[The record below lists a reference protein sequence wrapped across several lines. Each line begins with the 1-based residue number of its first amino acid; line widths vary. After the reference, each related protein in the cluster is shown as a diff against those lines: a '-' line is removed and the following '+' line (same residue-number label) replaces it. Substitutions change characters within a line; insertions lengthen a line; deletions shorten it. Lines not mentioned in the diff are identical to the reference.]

1 MLERDLLRAE
11 FDGILRW
18 QRASAAELRQLLASV
33 EDPELRDS
41 ICHLQAQAERGVALS
56 ERLVEIIG

>member
-1 MLERDLLRAE
+1 MHERDLLRAE
-11 FDGILRW
+11 FDGILQC

-33 EDPELRDS
+33 DDPELRDS
-41 ICHLQAQAERGVALS
+41 ICQLQVQAERGVALS